1 MRTLCTMAILLLA
14 SPVWAGEKVIQF
26 SLADWNKTLHKIEL
40 DQQETKL
47 LRQQNADLK
56 QLVTLSTEQATQCEQ
71 MNKAS
76 QELEQA
82 IDEYRRTLEEEND
95 SLRATVR
102 FNNWI
107 MGGQAVVI
115 VGLLAW
121 ALW

>member
-1 MRTLCTMAILLLA
+1 MRTLCTVAILLLA

-26 SLADWNKTLHKIEL
+26 ALSDWNRTLHKIEL

-82 IDEYRRTLEEEND
+82 SDEYRRSVEGENE

-102 FNNWI
+102 VNNWI

>member
-1 MRTLCTMAILLLA
+1 MKILFIFTALSLT

-26 SLADWNKTLHKIEL
+26 PLSDWNETLHKIEL

-56 QLVTLSTEQATQCEQ
+56 QLATLSTEQVAQCEK

-76 QELEQA
+76 EELERA
-82 IDEYRRTLEEEND
+82 SEEYRRSLEAENE

-102 FNNWI
+102 LNNWI

-115 VGLLAW
+115 FGLMAW
-121 ALW
+121 AFW